1 MKTKFHDIAFQA
13 SFMMFFLL
21 ISTSVFADES
31 YDLTGEWDAV
41 ITKTGIYSGTTV
53 ANERDTIKISQ
64 NADQFVGVRT
74 IGGKFVGKNEEMIK
88 GRLKHK
94 LVDEVFLR
102 YVSHPVTF
110 DLSWIEGR
118 SVITDDG
125 HKMEIQ
131 AVVESTTYFETVT
144 LTRMKME

>member
-1 MKTKFHDIAFQA
+1 MITKFYGITFQVG
-13 SFMMFFLL
+13 FMLLFLL
-21 ISTSVFADES
+21 FSSSVFSADT
-31 YDLTGEWDAV
+31 YDLNGEWDAV
-41 ITKTGIYSGTTV
+41 ITKTGMYSGTTV
-53 ANERDTIKISQ
+53 ADERDTIKISH
-64 NADQFVGVRT
+64 NGDQFVGVRT

-88 GRLKHK
+88 GRLNYK

-125 HKMEIQ
+125 QKMEAQ

-144 LTRMKME
+144 LTRKKME